1 MVTIIVIAHLE
12 IANSLVS
19 CAEHIL
25 AKRVVNLHVIPV
37 RKTEDVEHVLNR
49 AEEFI
54 SRQSDERQILLLT
67 DLFGATPSNIASK
80 LIRPGKIEM
89 ITGLNMPML
98 LRAISYTEYDLQTCV
113 EKAIEG
119 GKNGILHLN
128 GDNVS

>member
-1 MVTIIVIAHLE
+1 MVTIIVMAHLE
-12 IANSLVS
+12 IANGFVS

-25 AKRVVNLHVIPV
+25 AKRVINLHVIPV
-37 RKTEDVEHVLNR
+37 RKTENTEHILNR
-49 AEEFI
+49 VQEFI
-54 SRQSDERQILLLT
+54 SKLSDERQILLLT

-80 LIRPGKIEM
+80 LIKPGRIEM

-98 LRAISYTEYDLQTCV
+98 LRAISYTEYNLQTCV

-128 GDNVS
+128 GENVS